1 MRSKAR
7 SVILLSPLF
16 LTGMRESL
24 LCAGR
29 ALRSRAAQ
37 PVAVSGIVSG
47 SRDIGLM
54 QDGQKRWHRVKRRC
68 GYRQAG
74 G

>member
-7 SVILLSPLF
+7 LVILLSPLF
-16 LTGMRESL
+16 LTGMRIPSVPEER
-24 LCAGR
+24 CAAGQLSQWR
-29 ALRSRAAQ
+29 YQ
-37 PVAVSGIVSG
+37 GIVSG

>member
-7 SVILLSPLF
+7 LVILLSPLF
-16 LTGMRESL
+16 LTGMRDPF
-24 LCAGR
+24 CAGR

>member
-7 SVILLSPLF
+7 LVILLSPLF
-16 LTGMRESL
+16 LTGCGIPSL
-24 LCAGR
+24 CRKSVAQ
-29 ALRSRAAQ
+29 RAAQ
-37 PVAVSGIVSG
+37 PVAVSGDSQRQQG
-47 SRDIGLM
+47 YRPYAGRAETLA
-54 QDGQKRWHRVKRRC
+54 RVKRRC